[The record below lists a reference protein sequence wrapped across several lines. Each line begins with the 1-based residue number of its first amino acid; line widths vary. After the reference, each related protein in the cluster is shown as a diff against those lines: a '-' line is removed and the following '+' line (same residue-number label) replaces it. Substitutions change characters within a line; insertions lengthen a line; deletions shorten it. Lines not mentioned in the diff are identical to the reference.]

1 MANRFT
7 TAESKFVGVYL
18 PRQICSYLSLYALGT
33 GVSKSKIMRDCI
45 EKWYQGNQRTSS
57 IESLISKLADEA
69 QKEWDAR
76 KAIHR
81 YEWGNKIDT
90 AFDFYKREF
99 MTKLE
104 RKGIDQEH
112 IKQILGQLNNE
123 ED

>member
-1 MANRFT
+1 
-7 TAESKFVGVYL
+7 
-18 PRQICSYLSLYALGT
+18 
-33 GVSKSKIMRDCI
+33 MRDSI

-57 IESLISKLADEA
+57 IESLISKLAEEA